1 MDMLGFSHCT
11 QACGYE
17 APMSH
22 HYQVAVPMHDR
33 YLLPVHVCPSLAVKG
48 ARSHRNNTKACRDIH
63 KHVECHA
70 AKYQCQ
76 TDFTGASN
84 TPVSQTQRTRK
95 YNANTRRRNAL
106 ESIMP
111 TRANDTQV
119 HVKTVTQATV
129 HHVTYAHRLHAVALA
144 ACASVRTRG
153 VGLSDCS

>member
-33 YLLPVHVCPSLAVKG
+33 YLLPVHVCSSLAVKG

-84 TPVSQTQRTRK
+84 TPVSQTQRTKVQRQHAPTQRTRK
-95 YNANTRRRNAL
+95 YNANTCKRHA
-106 ESIMP
+106 STCKDSHASHAAPCDI
-111 TRANDTQV
+111 RAPLARCCACRMCISSYRDARSGAQ
-119 HVKTVTQATV
+119 
-129 HHVTYAHRLHAVALA
+129 RL
-144 ACASVRTRG
+144 
-153 VGLSDCS
+153 